1 MDDKRV
7 LVVAVRAFR
16 ARGQAFAAGEKV
28 SLRPLDALSVL
39 ESGRGQLV
47 DQADIERLRAV
58 ARAATDAALKA
69 TPRPQRSGQLMPY

>member
-7 LVVAVRAFR
+7 LVVAVRAFHV
-16 ARGQAFAAGEKV
+16 RGHAFAAGEKV

-39 ESGRGQLV
+39 ESGRGQLC
-47 DQADIERLRAV
+47 DPHDIERLRA
-58 ARAATDAALKA
+58 AGRAATDAALKA